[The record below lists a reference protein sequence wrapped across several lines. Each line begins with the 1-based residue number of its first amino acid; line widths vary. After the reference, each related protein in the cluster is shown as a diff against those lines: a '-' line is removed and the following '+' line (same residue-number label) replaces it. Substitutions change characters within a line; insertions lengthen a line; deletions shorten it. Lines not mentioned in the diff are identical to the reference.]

1 MARKETIYTVSN
13 ETNEVIRASRT
24 VLAAL
29 EFGATLAD
37 DSFYTCT
44 SEFQNLKK
52 GDPMS
57 NIVDVL

>member
-24 VLAAL
+24 MLAAI
-29 EFGATLAD
+29 EFGATLESG
-37 DSFYTCT
+37 SFYTCT
-44 SEFQNLKK
+44 SEFQSLKK
-52 GDPMS
+52 GETMS